1 MTAGVHDATA
11 AEPAAKA
18 QGNGIPLA
26 DVVDVEVALAVSLAL
41 TDDQVSVDSAP
52 ASEERVENR
61 PVAEPSIAR
70 QVVTTLFKPLRYGLR
85 QSDSS
90 LQTLGRFF
98 DLAAQAF
105 AYLITDLVRL
115 RHPWRDTINQAWFI
129 ISVTAIPALL
139 VSIPFGV
146 IVAVQVGSFIQQ
158 VGASSIS
165 GAAGGLGVI
174 RQGAPIVAAL
184 LLGGAAG
191 SAVATDLGARTIR
204 EEVDALR
211 VMGIDPIQRLVTPR
225 LAAIVF
231 VAPVLCSF
239 IIFMGLAA
247 GYAINV
253 GFQSGTPGSYIASF
267 ASFASVSDVVVAV
280 LKTWLFG
287 VLVILVACQRGL
299 EAKGGAR
306 GVADAVNASV
316 VIGVVAVF
324 VLNLLITQ
332 GVSMSMPMRVG

>member
-1 MTAGVHDATA
+1 LTADVHDATA
-11 AEPAAKA
+11 AEPTAEAE
-18 QGNGIPLA
+18 GDGLFC
-26 DVVDVEVALAVSLAL
+26 VAVHA
-41 TDDQVSVDSAP
+41 SAP
-52 ASEERVENR
+52 TNGECVPNRV
-61 PVAEPSIAR
+61 VITPSKREAR
-70 QVVTTLFKPLRYGLR
+70 QAVAQEPFDSPVVRALSKPLRYGLN
-85 QSDSS
+85 QTDSS
-90 LQTLGRFF
+90 LKTLGRFF
-98 DLAAQAF
+98 ELAAQSF
-105 AYLITDLVRL
+105 GYLIADLIRL

-158 VGASSIS
+158 VGASSVS

-174 RQGAPIVAAL
+174 RQGAPMVAAL

-211 VMGIDPIQRLVTPR
+211 VMGVDPVRRLVVPR

-231 VAPVLCSF
+231 VAPVLCAF

-267 ASFASVSDVVVAV
+267 ASFASVSDVVVAII
-280 LKTWLFG
+280 KTWLFG
-287 VLVILVACQRGL
+287 VVVILVACQRGL

-324 VLNLLITQ
+324 ILNLIITQ
-332 GVSMSMPMRVG
+332 GVSMSMPLRMG